1 MNCFCFNDVSDLNWA
16 LVLKFPIWG
25 RSVIFFFLTGRD
37 ACWLSKSYQRTQKT
51 SHCFLMLFFR
61 VLQLNLWVC
70 LWHLCSKLL
79 TSTLPYVTTCATN
92 TEMILCSVS
101 SPRIWGPSFV
111 DVHALSVAVICAFSV
126 LHSPCS
132 HCPSQIPSWRLRSPS
147 LLMLWAAIP
156 LLQKWILVE
165 MPWVIWEQRCWQKLY
180 R

>member
-1 MNCFCFNDVSDLNWA
+1 MMSQTLIGPWCKVPNLSEVSDIVLSHWKGCVLVKEISPEDTENKSLFLNA
-16 LVLKFPIWG
+16 
-25 RSVIFFFLTGRD
+25 
-37 ACWLSKSYQRTQKT
+37 
-51 SHCFLMLFFR
+51 FFR

-79 TSTLPYVTTCATN
+79 TSTSPYITCAAN
-92 TEMILCSVS
+92 TEIILCSVS
-101 SPRIWGPSFV
+101 SPRFWGPSFV
-111 DVHALSVAVICAFSV
+111 DMHALSAAVICAFSV

-147 LLMLWAAIP
+147 LLMLWAAIL